1 MTKLSK
7 KVTNS
12 NGVSIL
18 EVLVA
23 MIIMSVSL
31 LLLLNLAMIAL
42 DGNDWSNNTT
52 RITQLLQ
59 EKLEQARATNPAPG
73 TYTDTAGDYV
83 RTCQVDSV
91 SNLLKQVVVEI
102 NWTDIRGHDKSYSMS
117 ALMKTP

>member
-1 MTKLSK
+1 MRKLSR
-7 KVTNS
+7 KVTNRD
-12 NGVSIL
+12 GVSIL

-73 TYTDTAGDYV
+73 SYVDTAGDYV

-91 SNLLKQVVVEI
+91 DTFLKQVVVQI
-102 NWTDIRGHDKSYSMS
+102 AWTDIRGHDKAYSMS
-117 ALMKTP
+117 ALLKTP